1 MTISKVV
8 GKAGEYT
15 VIVSDELGD
24 CDYVVITP
32 KKLTNY
38 PKFSPDVAIGEDT
51 QILASNVIFDTIGVG
66 NANKMVEMIEAELL

>member
-24 CDYVVITP
+24 CDYVVVTP
-32 KKLTNY
+32 KPLNEYKNFT
-38 PKFSPDVAIGEDT
+38 PDVTIGEDT